1 VSIDRTVRIYLDAC
15 TINRLTDD
23 QRQVRI
29 LNEAQ
34 AIEQILDLVTAGKV
48 CWIASSALRA
58 ELERNPEEAKRA
70 VSLALLTFASEFAEP
85 RESTL
90 QRASALAA
98 EGFGSFDAL
107 HLALAEQ
114 EHADCLLTTDDRFL
128 ARATRGHANLLP
140 SVLNPVDWWN
150 RRSQWLLQP
159 ESTR

>member
-1 VSIDRTVRIYLDAC
+1 VRIYFDAC
-15 TINRLTDD
+15 TLNRLTDD
-23 QRQVRI
+23 QRQPRI
-29 LNEAQ
+29 LAEAE
-34 AIEQILDLVTAGKV
+34 AVEQVLDLVTAGKGF
-48 CWIASSALRA
+48 WIASSALRA
-58 ELERNPEEAKRA
+58 ELERNPNEAKRA
-70 VSLALLTFASEFAEP
+70 VSLVLLTFASEFIEP
-85 RESTL
+85 NEATF

-114 EHADCLLTTDDRFL
+114 AQADCLLTTDDRFL
-128 ARATRGHANLLP
+128 ALAARAHANLLP